1 MEADQE
7 ELVSM
12 IFGDNPP
19 ENWRENP
26 EFSLYLAE
34 MGNMGVE
41 RISGEGERVASQLK
55 TLQQQTQDLASD
67 NYKTF
72 IQTSNCTAEIYKE
85 FATTEQHLAEV
96 LDQLGHFRT
105 DCSEFQ
111 TISQVGCSCSSMLL
125 VKKSVVILF
134 LGYFQAQTADE
145 SDPG

>member
-1 MEADQE
+1 MIIQQRFFTNLFKCLLSYRIMEADQE
-7 ELVSM
+7 ELVTM

-26 EFSLYLAE
+26 EFNLYLTE

-41 RISGEGERVASQLK
+41 RISVEGERVAGQLK

-85 FATTEQHLAEV
+85 FATTEEHLGEV
-96 LDQLGHFRT
+96 LNQLGRFRN

-111 TISQVGCSCSSMLL
+111 TISQVVFSTFFS
-125 VKKSVVILF
+125 
-134 LGYFQAQTADE
+134 
-145 SDPG
+145 

>member
-1 MEADQE
+1 MIIQQRFFTNPSKCLLFYRIMEADQE
-7 ELVSM
+7 ELVTM

-26 EFSLYLAE
+26 EFNLYLAE

-41 RISGEGERVASQLK
+41 RISVEGERVAGQLK

-85 FATTEQHLAEV
+85 FATTEEHLGEV
-96 LDQLGHFRT
+96 LNQLGHFRN

-111 TISQVGCSCSSMLL
+111 TISQVVFSTFFS
-125 VKKSVVILF
+125 
-134 LGYFQAQTADE
+134 
-145 SDPG
+145 

>member
-1 MEADQE
+1 MKIRPEFFINPSKCFLFYRNMEADQE

-41 RISGEGERVASQLK
+41 RIAVEGERVSGQLR

-85 FATTEQHLAEV
+85 FATTEEHLGEV

-111 TISQVGCSCSSMLL
+111 TISQVTYSNI
-125 VKKSVVILF
+125 ILK
-134 LGYFQAQTADE
+134 DV
-145 SDPG
+145 

>member
-1 MEADQE
+1 MIIHPEYFINPYDFLFFYRNMEADQE

-26 EFSLYLAE
+26 EFNLYLAE

-41 RISGEGERVASQLK
+41 RISGEGERVAGQLK

-111 TISQVGCSCSSMLL
+111 TISQVCI
-125 VKKSVVILF
+125 V
-134 LGYFQAQTADE
+134 
-145 SDPG
+145 

>member
-41 RISGEGERVASQLK
+41 RIAGEGERVASQLK

-85 FATTEQHLAEV
+85 FATTEQHLAEM
-96 LDQLGHFRT
+96 LDQLGHFRS

-111 TISQVGCSCSSMLL
+111 TISQVGWLL
-125 VKKSVVILF
+125 IHASYNKKECCNLF
-134 LGYFQAQTADE
+134 FRIFPSTEG
-145 SDPG
+145 

>member
-1 MEADQE
+1 MKIQQRFFTNLSKCLLFYRNMEADQE

-26 EFSLYLAE
+26 EFNLYLAE
-34 MGNMGVE
+34 MGNLGVE
-41 RISGEGERVASQLK
+41 RISVEGERVAGQLK

-85 FATTEQHLAEV
+85 FATTEEHLGEV
-96 LDQLGHFRT
+96 LNQLGNFRN

-111 TISQVGCSCSSMLL
+111 TISQVASRTFFSCEL
-125 VKKSVVILF
+125 
-134 LGYFQAQTADE
+134 
-145 SDPG
+145 

>member
-1 MEADQE
+1 
-7 ELVSM
+7 M

-41 RISGEGERVASQLK
+41 RIAVEGERVSGQLR

-85 FATTEQHLAEV
+85 FATTEEHLGEV
-96 LDQLGHFRT
+96 LDKLGHFRT

-111 TISQVGCSCSSMLL
+111 TISQVAYYYESCFKLQFTAELTRDTSS
-125 VKKSVVILF
+125 VRKA
-134 LGYFQAQTADE
+134 LGYTQIFVLIFQINL
-145 SDPG
+145 SK

>member
-41 RISGEGERVASQLK
+41 RIAGEGERVAGQLK

-85 FATTEQHLAEV
+85 FATTEQHLAQV
-96 LDQLGHFRT
+96 LDQLGHFRS

-111 TISQVGCSCSSMLL
+111 TISQVGKVDCVHKSFCVPV
-125 VKKSVVILF
+125 VKKTVENC
-134 LGYFQAQTADE
+134 YF
-145 SDPG
+145 

>member
-26 EFSLYLAE
+26 EFNLYLAE
-34 MGNMGVE
+34 MGIMAVE
-41 RISGEGERVASQLK
+41 RIAKEGEGERVAGQLK

-72 IQTSNCTAEIYKE
+72 IQASNCTTEIYK
-85 FATTEQHLAEV
+85 
-96 LDQLGHFRT
+96 
-105 DCSEFQ
+105 
-111 TISQVGCSCSSMLL
+111 
-125 VKKSVVILF
+125 
-134 LGYFQAQTADE
+134 
-145 SDPG
+145 